1 MADVPAIVGLLRD
14 DPLGAD
20 REVADLE
27 PYVAAFHR
35 IEADR
40 SHLLVV
46 VRDEADPHEQV
57 LGTMQLTIL
66 PGLSRSATTRLQV
79 EAVRVADRARG
90 SGLGAAMLAWAHQ
103 WGRERGAS
111 LSQLTTDLTRQE
123 AHRFYDR
130 LGYAAS
136 HAGLKL
142 DLAQADRSGA

>member
-1 MADVPAIVGLLRD
+1 M
-14 DPLGAD
+14 
-20 REVADLE
+20 
-27 PYVAAFHR
+27 
-35 IEADR
+35 
-40 SHLLVV
+40 

-57 LGTMQLTIL
+57 VGTMQLTIL

-142 DLAQADRSGA
+142 DLTQADRSGA